1 MRKSWSDTD
10 FSGYR
15 LEIAFA
21 YGFLMHFFSHL
32 DNLKN
37 PLFSIYLASKLF
49 ALIVAKETK

>member
-37 PLFSIYLASKLF
+37 PLFNIYLASKLF